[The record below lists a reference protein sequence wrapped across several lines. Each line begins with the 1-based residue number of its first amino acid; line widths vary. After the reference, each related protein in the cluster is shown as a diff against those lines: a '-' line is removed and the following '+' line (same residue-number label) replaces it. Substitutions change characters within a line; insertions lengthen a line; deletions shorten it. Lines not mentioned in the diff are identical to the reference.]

1 MSAPRNAQSSTRLP
15 SPNSSNSLRLTTGSF
30 KRSPFITLISLFPFD
45 RSLPISTIKPT
56 AELNP
61 PYGGPL
67 VDLHVSDVRAAEM
80 KVSAKDFTSLTLDE
94 RGLCDLELLAVGG
107 FSPLKGFM
115 GKADYERVVAEMRLV
130 DGTLW
135 PLPVTLPVTPSE
147 GIAVGKTLALR
158 DVYGNLL
165 AFLHVEEIYAFDKEN
180 EAKHAYGTT
189 DAKHPA
195 VAYLNKQPGHY
206 AAGKLEV
213 LRTPPHYDFV
223 ELRRTPAELREHFKS
238 LGWNKVVAFQTR
250 NPLHRAHEEL
260 TKRAAEQIGGGL
272 LIHPVVG
279 VTKPGDV
286 DHYTRVRCY
295 RALVDNYYEPG
306 TVVLSLLPLA
316 MRMAGPREVLLHA
329 IIRRNHGCTDFIVG
343 RDHAG
348 PGNDSTGKPFYTPY
362 AAQESMAK
370 YKDEIGMGMVDFKQM
385 VYLPDENRYAPVDEV
400 PAGVKTADISGTQV
414 RDDYLAKGLQLPEW
428 FSRPAVAEVLNET
441 SPPKFR
447 QGLTIWFTGLSGSGK
462 STVAHGLVERL
473 AEYGR
478 NVSALDGDEIRTH
491 LSKGLGFSKE
501 DRDTNIRRVGY
512 VAGLVAQHGGT
523 TLCSVI
529 SPYKAVRDEARKT
542 SKGNFVEVYCDTPI
556 DVCEKRDVKGLYA
569 KARNAVK
576 EGKPMGFT
584 GVDDPYEPPV
594 NPEVTLDTS
603 EQSVEQ
609 CVDVI
614 VAKLLELGYV
624 LPHGHIA

>member
-1 MSAPRNAQSSTRLP
+1 MVGDA
-15 SPNSSNSLRLTTGSF
+15 
-30 KRSPFITLISLFPFD
+30 
-45 RSLPISTIKPT
+45 
-56 AELNP
+56 
-61 PYGGPL
+61 
-67 VDLHVSDVRAAEM
+67 RAAEM
-80 KVSAKDFTSLTLDE
+80 KATAKDHASLTLDE

-107 FSPLKGFM
+107 FSPLKGFL
-115 GKADYERVVAEMRLV
+115 GRADYDRVVAEQRLA

-135 PLPVTLPVTPSE
+135 PLPVTLPVTPGNGVE
-147 GIAVGKTLALR
+147 VGKTLALR

-165 AFLHVEEIYAFDKEN
+165 AFLHIEEIYPFDKEA
-180 EAKHAYGTT
+180 EAKGVYGTT

-195 VAYLNKQPGHY
+195 VAHLNRQSDLY
-206 AAGKLEV
+206 AAGRLEV
-213 LRTPPHYDFV
+213 IRVPPHFDFV
-223 ELRRTPAELREHFKS
+223 ELRRTPSELREHFES
-238 LGWNKVVAFQTR
+238 LGWSKVVAFQTR

-306 TVVLSLLPLA
+306 SVVLSLLPLA

-329 IIRRNHGCTDFIVG
+329 IIRRNYGCTDFIVG

-348 PGNDSTGKPFYTPY
+348 PGNDSTGKPFYAPY
-362 AAQESMAK
+362 AAQEAMAQHQ
-370 YKDEIGMGMVDFKQM
+370 DEIGMQMVDFKQM
-385 VYLPDENRYAPVDEV
+385 VFLPDENRYSPVDEV
-400 PAGVKTADISGTQV
+400 PLGVKTADISGTEV
-414 RDDYLAKGLQLPEW
+414 RDNYLAKGIPLPEW
-428 FSRPAVAEVLNET
+428 FSRPAVAAILNET

-462 STVAHGLVERL
+462 STVANALVERL

-478 NVSALDGDEIRTH
+478 NVSSLDGDEIRTH

-501 DRDTNIRRVGY
+501 DRDANINRVGY

-529 SPYKAVRDEARKT
+529 SPYKIPRDNARKA
-542 SKGNFVEVYCDTPI
+542 SKGNFVEVYCDAPI
-556 DVCEKRDVKGLYA
+556 EICEQRDVKGLYA
-569 KARNAVK
+569 KARNAVA

-584 GVDDPYEPPV
+584 GVDDPYEVPE
-594 NPEVTLDTS
+594 NPEVMIDTGKL
-603 EQSVEQ
+603 SVKD
-609 CVDVI
+609 CADKI
-614 VAKLLELGYV
+614 IDKLIELGYI
-624 LPHGHIA
+624 LPHGHIAE

>member
-1 MSAPRNAQSSTRLP
+1 MDHLKQLLERGTKISATQTQGA
-15 SPNSSNSLRLTTGSF
+15 
-30 KRSPFITLISLFPFD
+30 
-45 RSLPISTIKPT
+45 
-56 AELNP
+56 LNT
-61 PYGGPL
+61 PYGGTL
-67 VDLHVSDVRAAEM
+67 VDLVVSADRAAEM
-80 KVSAKDFTSLTLDE
+80 RASAKDHASITLDE
-94 RGLCDLELLAVGG
+94 RAICDLELLAVGG
-107 FSPLKGFM
+107 FSPLKTFM
-115 GKADYERVVAEMRLV
+115 GKADYDRVVREQRLA

-135 PLPVTLPVTPSE
+135 PLPIVLPVTPGDGVE
-147 GIAVGKTLALR
+147 VGKTLALR

-165 AFLHVEEIYAFDKEN
+165 AFLHVEEIYEADKKA
-180 EAKHAYGTT
+180 EAEHVFGTV
-189 DAKHPA
+189 DKKHPS
-195 VAYLNKQPGHY
+195 VAYLDRIPNHY
-206 AAGKLEV
+206 ASGRLEV
-213 LRTPPHYDFV
+213 VRTPPHYDFV
-223 ELRRTPAELREHFKS
+223 ELRRTPSELRKHFES
-238 LGWNKVVAFQTR
+238 LGWSKIVAFQTR

-295 RALVDNYYEPG
+295 RALVDNYYDEG
-306 TVVLSLLPLA
+306 SVVLSLLPLA

-329 IIRRNHGCTDFIVG
+329 IIRRNYGCTHFIVG

-348 PGNDSTGKPFYTPY
+348 PGADSTGKPFYGPY
-362 AAQESMAK
+362 AAQEAMAK
-370 YKDEIGMGMVDFKQM
+370 YKDEIGMEMVDFKMM
-385 VYLPDENRYAPVDEV
+385 VFLPDEDRYAPVDEV
-400 PAGVKTADISGTQV
+400 PEGTKTANISGTQV

-428 FSRPAVAEVLNET
+428 FSRPAVAEILNET
-441 SPPKFR
+441 SPPRFR

-478 NVSALDGDEIRTH
+478 NCSSLDGDEIRTH

-529 SPYKAVRDEARKT
+529 SPYKAIRDEARKM
-542 SKGNFVEVYCDTPI
+542 SKGNFVEVYCSTPI
-556 DVCEKRDVKGLYA
+556 EVCEKRDVKGMYA
-569 KARNAVK
+569 KARAAVA

-584 GVDDPYEPPV
+584 GVDDPYEAPE
-594 NPEVTLDTS
+594 NPEVTIDTS
-603 EQSVEQ
+603 KLDVDQSV
-609 CVDVI
+609 DAI
-614 VAKLLELGYV
+614 INKLLELGYI
-624 LPHGHIA
+624 LPHGHAKA